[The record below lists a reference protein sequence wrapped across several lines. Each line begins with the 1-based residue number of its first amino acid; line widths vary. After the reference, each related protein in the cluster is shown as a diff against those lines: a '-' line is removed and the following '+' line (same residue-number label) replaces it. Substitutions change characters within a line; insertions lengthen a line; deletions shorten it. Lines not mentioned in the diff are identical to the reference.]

1 MKKVFQK
8 IYVWNAII
16 KEFYYLNIN
25 SIKFEYENN
34 NKFIDCANSTN
45 KFSNFYFNK
54 INQDYDPCYYTCS
67 RCEYRNDR
75 INSTKFIKKAIIYII
90 ILLTNINALIHANVQ
105 PNTT

>member
-1 MKKVFQK
+1 MKKVFH
-8 IYVWNAII
+8 
-16 KEFYYLNIN
+16 N
-25 SIKFEYENN
+25 SIKFEHENN

-54 INQDYDPCYYTCS
+54 INQDYDPC
-67 RCEYRNDR
+67 NDR
-75 INSTKFIKKAIIYII
+75 NNHNCISHNSYLILMPEIINSTKFIKKAIIYII

>member
-75 INSTKFIKKAIIYII
+75 NNHNCISHNSYLIFLLDNFIQF
-90 ILLTNINALIHANVQ
+90 NNA
-105 PNTT
+105 